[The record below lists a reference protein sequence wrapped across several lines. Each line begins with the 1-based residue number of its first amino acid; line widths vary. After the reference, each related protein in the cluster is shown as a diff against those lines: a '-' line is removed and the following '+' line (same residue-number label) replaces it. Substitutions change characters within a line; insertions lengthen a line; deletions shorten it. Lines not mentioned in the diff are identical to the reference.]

1 MGRQPA
7 LGYNPRGMAACH
19 ARSTDKPA
27 RPWPGGSVQPRCD
40 LCARAVARAQR
51 ASAAW
56 SPRLG
61 RRGGVFAD
69 GPTVANR
76 R

>member
-19 ARSTDKPA
+19 ARSADKPA
-27 RPWPGGSVQPRCD
+27 RPRPGGPVQPRCG
-40 LCARAVARAQR
+40 LCARAVAR

-76 R
+76 G